1 MTEAEASIRES
12 LLSTL
17 SFLASA
23 SEQRD
28 FAAKVTY
35 SVYQDEFAC
44 WWFDTFY
51 PEDSSIR
58 HIFSPDQ
65 LRILVTF
72 SKTLEQALMPLEEKQ
87 LTIHQLQA
95 TDEWQTIVASANEAR
110 SKLEATA

>member
-1 MTEAEASIRES
+1 MTEAEASVRES

-17 SFLASA
+17 SFLASV
-23 SEQRD
+23 SEQRE

-44 WWFDTFY
+44 WWLDTFY
-51 PEDSSIR
+51 PEDLSVR

-65 LRILVTF
+65 MEILVAF
-72 SKTLEQALMPLEEKQ
+72 SKTFEQALTSLEGRP

-95 TDEWQTIVASANEAR
+95 TDEWQTIIASANEAR
-110 SKLEATA
+110 SKIEAAA